1 MWCTK
6 SAAERVYLARTL
18 IFMSI
23 YVLVTAIVSWI
34 FAHRHPQGTLVYL
47 LAVLPTLPIFAV
59 IASLGKY
66 LVEERDEFVRTVL
79 VQCSLWATAVVLAF
93 ATCLG
98 SLQKYVPSVNKS
110 PGLQNYWVFVVWFLA
125 FAAAQ
130 PLVRWRYK

>member
-1 MWCTK
+1 
-6 SAAERVYLARTL
+6 
-18 IFMSI
+18 MSS
-23 YVLVTAIVSWI
+23 YVLATAIVSWI
-34 FAHRHPQGTLVYL
+34 FAHRHPQGVLVYVV
-47 LAVLPTLPIFAV
+47 AVLPALPIFAV

-66 LVEERDEFVRTVL
+66 LVEEKDEFVRTVL

-98 SLQKYVPSVNKS
+98 SLQKYVPSFSKS

-130 PLVRWRYK
+130 PLIRWRYK